1 MKEVTVIDVLHVD
14 QATQIIDVRERDEL
28 ASGMID
34 GAVSLPMSEIGSRL
48 GELDLSRPIVAVC
61 QSGRRSASVAIALTE
76 AGFACDTMVGG
87 MIQWAVEGL
96 PVTRPR

>member
-1 MKEVTVIDVLHVD
+1 MKEVTVTEVLHVD
-14 QATQIIDVRERDEL
+14 QATQIIDVRETDEL

-48 GELDLSRPIVAVC
+48 GELDLFRPIVAVC

>member
-1 MKEVTVIDVLHVD
+1 MKEVTVIDVRD
-14 QATQIIDVRERDEL
+14 RDEL

-34 GAVSLPMSEIGSRL
+34 GAVSLPTSEIGGRL
-48 GELDLSRPIVAVC
+48 GKLDLSRPVVAVC
-61 QSGRRSASVAIALTE
+61 RSGGRSASVTIALTE

-87 MIQWAVEGL
+87 MIQWAAEGL